1 MFLVAI
7 APFNIV
13 LLTPVT
19 RLTPVTPGG
28 LADAERLMNLE
39 RRKAGRKK

>member
-13 LLTPVT
+13 L
-19 RLTPVTPGG
+19 LTPVTPGG